1 MTLREFTQHLETA
14 GDRELRFV
22 LPDGGLIEPHAHI
35 TEVGR
40 IDKAFVDCGGTVRRS
55 SHISLQTWVAEDT
68 HHRLAPAKL
77 AGIIAKAAP
86 ILGTDDLE
94 VEIEHEECLISQ
106 YPVHGAEL
114 ADEHLVFYLSSKHT
128 DCLAKELCLV
138 PAAPGAD
145 QDSCCSSGGCC

>member
-22 LPDGGLIEPHAHI
+22 LPDCGVIEPHAHI

-40 IDKAFVDCGGTVRRS
+40 VDKAFVDCGGTVRRT
-55 SHISLQTWVAEDT
+55 SHISLQTWVADDL

-77 AGIIAKAAP
+77 AAVIEKAAP

-94 VEIEHEECLISQ
+94 VEIEHEDGLISQ
-106 YPVHGAEL
+106 FPVHGADRT
-114 ADEHLVFYLSSKHT
+114 DEHLVFYLGSKHT
-128 DCLAKELCLV
+128 DCLAKELCV
-138 PAAPGAD
+138 PAAPGAS
-145 QDSCCSSGGCC
+145 QDACCSGGGCC